1 MASSFSLD
9 TPRQRLYL
17 SHPDLAPAVS
27 AYLRRNRAFL
37 TPFQPLRPPGYE
49 KEEQQRVLLQED
61 VDAYEVGTGLRL
73 WLAPRKSADEIIGF
87 AHLSNIVRGAFCS
100 CFLGYQLDAAHKNQG
115 YMTEALEQVMALAF
129 GPLGLHRV
137 EANIMP
143 RNRPSLRVAEKL
155 GFHSEGISPRYLAI
169 QGVWEDHVHMVRLNE
184 ELPPP
189 M

>member
-1 MASSFSLD
+1 
-9 TPRQRLYL
+9 
-17 SHPDLAPAVS
+17 
-27 AYLRRNRAFL
+27 
-37 TPFQPLRPPGYE
+37 
-49 KEEQQRVLLQED
+49 
-61 VDAYEVGTGLRL
+61 
-73 WLAPRKSADEIIGF
+73 
-87 AHLSNIVRGAFCS
+87 
-100 CFLGYQLDAAHKNQG
+100 
-115 YMTEALEQVMALAF
+115 MALAF
-129 GPLGLHRV
+129 GPLRLHRV